1 MISDTGDAG
10 VAGRVV
16 EPTVVPGAAVSA
28 TRGPLHGAHMNRSA
42 KTATAAIAAKPHRLG
57 HSHGDPYHHA
67 LFSPQYI
74 AQRAS
79 RPERWFMSN
88 ELYEELSSGRAAA

>member
-1 MISDTGDAG
+1 
-10 VAGRVV
+10 
-16 EPTVVPGAAVSA
+16 
-28 TRGPLHGAHMNRSA
+28 MNRSA
-42 KTATAAIAAKPHRLG
+42 KTATAAIAAIATPLR

-79 RPERWFMSN
+79 RPELWFMSN
-88 ELYEELSSGRAAA
+88 ELYEELTSGRAAA